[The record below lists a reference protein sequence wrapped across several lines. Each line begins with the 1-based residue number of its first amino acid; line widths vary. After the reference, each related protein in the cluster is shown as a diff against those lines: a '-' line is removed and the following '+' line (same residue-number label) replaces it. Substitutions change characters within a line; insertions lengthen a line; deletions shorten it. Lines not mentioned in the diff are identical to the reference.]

1 MKKREKMPKV
11 RVTKHGNTYIPPI
24 NELPKPLYINCPE
37 CGETW
42 TGYKEQMDCEFLAH
56 WQAEWTTKRR
66 KILGVTVEDTYD
78 QYICPECGCGF
89 EVLDKSKRT
98 YDVSEKLFEGV
109 TIVAAGSF
117 VLAIITSAANLL
129 ANDGP
134 KCKWISAFALF
145 GIFLASSLVLIWLN
159 WLDTKDL
166 ND

>member
-11 RVTKHGNTYIPPI
+11 MVTKHGNTYIPPI

-42 TGYKEQMDCEFLAH
+42 TGYKDQMDCEFLAH
-56 WQAEWTTKRR
+56 WQAECTTKRR

-109 TIVAAGSF
+109 CVVTGGS
-117 VLAIITSAANLL
+117 LILSWSESAANLL
-129 ANDGP
+129 TDDGP
-134 KCKWISAFALF
+134 KCRWIIAFAIL
-145 GIFLASSLVLIWLN
+145 GIFLASLVVCIWLN
-159 WLDTKDL
+159 CLDA
-166 ND
+166 

>member
-1 MKKREKMPKV
+1 MKKREKLPKV

-56 WQAEWTTKRR
+56 WQAEWATKRQ

-78 QYICPECGCGF
+78 QYICPECGCEF
-89 EVLDKSKRT
+89 EILDKSKRT
-98 YDVSEKLFEGV
+98 YDMSEKLFEGV
-109 TIVAAGSF
+109 CAVMAGSLVF
-117 VLAIITSAANLL
+117 SIIISAANLL
-129 ANDGP
+129 ASDGP
-134 KCKWISAFALF
+134 MCKWTIVFVLL
-145 GIFLASSLVLIWLN
+145 GIFLASSLVLAWLN